1 MWIPGEND
9 EYIFEENL
17 LPDFP
22 LSTPAAFQI
31 FESDCKL
38 NYALMD
44 QLSFKFFENPN
55 TNAEEFINENLNMML
70 TPMAASVYS
79 WSGTQ
84 GYHPLS
90 KFKCMK
96 VLIGTK
102 HIHKANHSI
111 ELIFCSACLLY
122 LLQNVPIRCVEYRQK
137 MPPLLYA
144 TGSMI

>member
-1 MWIPGEND
+1 MCIVLNVFEYYSDYCDFMTIDLKKNVRLTNLIVFFSWIPGEND
-9 EYIFEENL
+9 EYVFEENL

-84 GYHPLS
+84 GYHPLA

-96 VLIGTK
+96 VLIG
-102 HIHKANHSI
+102 S
-111 ELIFCSACLLY
+111 
-122 LLQNVPIRCVEYRQK
+122 
-137 MPPLLYA
+137 
-144 TGSMI
+144 